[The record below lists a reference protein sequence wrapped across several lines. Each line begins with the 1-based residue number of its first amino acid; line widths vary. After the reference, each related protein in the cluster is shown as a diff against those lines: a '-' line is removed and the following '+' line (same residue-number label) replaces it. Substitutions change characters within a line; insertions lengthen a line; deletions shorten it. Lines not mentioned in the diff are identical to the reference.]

1 MTTQLQL
8 INIII
13 IIIII
18 TIIIIIIINQRLHL
32 LCDLYLRK
40 ISTKFSYAF
49 LILQCAWDK
58 SSGVLPGYMTRL
70 NLRRPP
76 DLEARGSKKG
86 CCEITIQTQN
96 FQKLEKSEWVGS
108 VFVCWY

>member
-1 MTTQLQL
+1 LQL

-49 LILQCAWDK
+49 LILQCA
-58 SSGVLPGYMTRL
+58 
-70 NLRRPP
+70 
-76 DLEARGSKKG
+76 
-86 CCEITIQTQN
+86 
-96 FQKLEKSEWVGS
+96 
-108 VFVCWY
+108 